1 MGTGGSSSHGRGS
14 GPPMRNAQ
22 FGRDPMLPGY
32 REFATQR
39 EAIDYHTANNFSM
52 DRWRNGLTGDE
63 RQGIR
68 NYTDYWYSEINT
80 NLREG
85 RTPDSHVQDMIN
97 GATTGLGKF
106 QAAED
111 VITFRGANLHWTA
124 NLLGGTEAQMSDSA
138 FLRSRIGKVVCDKGF
153 MSSGTHQDSS
163 WVADVT
169 YKIYV
174 NKGIKGMYVDPISAN
189 RGEYEFLFNRD
200 TSFRVHS
207 ITTDSRGRITQMTL
221 EAIRSRH

>member
-1 MGTGGSSSHGRGS
+1 
-14 GPPMRNAQ
+14 MRNAQ
-22 FGRDPMLPGY
+22 FGHDPMLPGY

-39 EAIDYHTANNFSM
+39 EAINYHTAHNFSM
-52 DRWRNGLTGDE
+52 DRWRNILSGDE
-63 RQGIR
+63 RQGIAS
-68 NYTDYWYSEINT
+68 YTGIWYSEMNT

-85 RTPDSHVQDMIN
+85 HASSRDVQDLIN
-97 GATTGLGKF
+97 GATAGLGKF

-138 FLRSRIGKVVCDKGF
+138 FLRSRIGRVVRDKGF
-153 MSSGTHQDSS
+153 MSSGTHPDSS
-163 WVADVT
+163 WAADVT

-174 NKGIKGMYVDPISAN
+174 NKGIKGMYVDPVSAN

-207 ITTDSRGRITQMTL
+207 ITTDSRGRITKMTL

>member
-1 MGTGGSSSHGRGS
+1 MGTGGSSSHGRGG
-14 GPPMRNAQ
+14 GPPMRNAV

-32 REFATQR
+32 REFATQG
-39 EAIDYHTANNFSM
+39 EAVIYHRANNFDM

-63 RQGIR
+63 RQGIVG
-68 NYTDYWYSEINT
+68 YTDFWYSAINT
-80 NLREG
+80 SLREG
-85 RTPDSHVQDMIN
+85 KPSASNVQDMIN

-111 VITFRGANLHWTA
+111 VVTFRGANLHWTA

-138 FLRSRIGKVVCDKGF
+138 FLRSRIGRVVRDKGF
-153 MSSGTHQDSS
+153 MSSGTHPDSS
-163 WVADVT
+163 WAADVT

-174 NKGIKGMYVDPISAN
+174 NKGIKGMYVDPVSAN

-207 ITTDSRGRITQMTL
+207 ITTDSRGRITKMTL